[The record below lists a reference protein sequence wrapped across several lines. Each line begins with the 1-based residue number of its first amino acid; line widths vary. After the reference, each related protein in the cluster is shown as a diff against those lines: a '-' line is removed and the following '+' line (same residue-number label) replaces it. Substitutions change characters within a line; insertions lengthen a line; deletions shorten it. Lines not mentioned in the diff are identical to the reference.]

1 MSDLLQLRDYQHE
14 AVNSTF
20 EAIALGTNRPAVV
33 LPTGAGKTVIFSWMA
48 NKWVRDRKSRVL
60 ILVHR
65 DELATQT
72 VKKLH
77 DVAPGLKV
85 GVVKGTRNEYGDV
98 DVIVASVQTVRR
110 PNRRIPIKNIGLV
123 IVDEAHHAAA
133 DSYVQVLNHFGC
145 FTPTCTCTALNAD
158 DVHDYGCQFP
168 KGVTP
173 AVGFSATLVRSD
185 KGDLSEVWER
195 VVCQRDILDLIPKYL
210 CDVRGKLVTVD
221 GLSLSEIKTTRGDFS
236 ESSLTDALL
245 TADAQR
251 FVVRAYL
258 EHARDR
264 KTIVFTPTVEAARA
278 FNAEFLAAGVKSSVI
293 WGTMPAEDR
302 RLALK
307 QLASGD
313 IEVLV
318 NCMVLTEGFDEPSVS
333 CVIIARPTKS
343 AALYVQMV
351 GRGLRLFPGKLDAL
365 VLDVVGASQD
375 HKLATLADLT
385 SRRVEEIEPGESL
398 LEAVTRERRRG
409 NPNLSGYVVNSD
421 DVDLFHRSPSM
432 WLKTYE
438 GVWFISTR
446 CASVSVLDGECIIT
460 NNTRKC
466 TGHIWF
472 LWPDANEPGTYKV
485 GIRPTYGNGGQFIRE
500 ALDLETAMSW
510 AEQFAVQE
518 DKTLANR
525 SASWRRKNEK
535 PSDQQRD
542 YAERLGLTFPENVT
556 KRDLSDMLSIHVASS
571 RLDRSFKSRK

>member
-1 MSDLLQLRDYQHE
+1 MSELLKLRDYQE
-14 AVNSTF
+14 DAVNTTF

-72 VKKLH
+72 VEKLH
-77 DVAPGLKV
+77 AVAPTLKV
-85 GVVKGTRNEYGDV
+85 GVVKGSRNEYANV
-98 DVIVASVQTVRR
+98 DVIVGSVQTLRR
-110 PNRRIPIKNIGLV
+110 FNRRAPILNIGLV

-133 DSYVQVLNHFGC
+133 ESYRNVLDHFGC
-145 FTPTCTCTALNAD
+145 FT
-158 DVHDYGCQFP
+158 GQ
-168 KGVTP
+168 TP

-185 KGDLSEVWER
+185 KGDLSEVWQR

-221 GLSLSEIKTTRGDFS
+221 GLSLGEIKTTRGDFS

-245 TADAQR
+245 TAEAQR
-251 FVVRAYL
+251 FVVDAFF

-264 KTIVFTPTVEAARA
+264 KTIVFTPTVAAARA
-278 FNAEFLAAGVKSSVI
+278 FNAQFIASGVRSAVI
-293 WGTMPAEDR
+293 WGTMPQEDR
-302 RLALK
+302 RLVLK
-307 QLASGD
+307 QFASGEL
-313 IEVLV
+313 EVIV
-318 NCMVLTEGFDEPSVS
+318 NCMVLTEGFDEPSAS
-333 CVIIARPTKS
+333 CAIIARPTKS

-351 GRGLRLFPGKLDAL
+351 GRVLRKHPSKRDAL

-385 SRRVEEIEPGESL
+385 SRRVPEVEPGESL
-398 LEAVTRERRRG
+398 MEAATRERKRG
-409 NPNLSGYVVNSD
+409 NPNLSNYVVNTD

-446 CASVSVLDGECIIT
+446 CATVSVLDGVCAIT

-472 LWPDANEPGTYKV
+472 LWPDANELGTYKV
-485 GIRPTYGNGGQFIRE
+485 GVRPSYGNGGKFLRE
-500 ALDLETAMSW
+500 GLDLETAMSW
-510 AEQFAVQE
+510 AEQFAVEE

-525 SASWRRKNEK
+525 SASWRRKAEK
-535 PSDQQRD
+535 PSEQQKD
-542 YAERLGLTFPENVT
+542 FAERLGLEFPENIT
-556 KRDLSDMLSIHVASS
+556 KRDLSDIISIHVASS
-571 RLDRSFKSRK
+571 RLDRAIKTKAKV